1 MEVPGQNCK
10 SELAKFAQ
18 VDIKVIQKLYM
29 LEFLEFSFFPILLPS
44 EISNFVKNCVHKIKK
59 TKISK
64 IQA

>member
-29 LEFLEFSFFPILLPS
+29 LEFLEFSFFF
-44 EISNFVKNCVHKIKK
+44 NFTAVRNFKFCQKLRP
-59 TKISK
+59 
-64 IQA
+64 

>member
-10 SELAKFAQ
+10 SDLAKFVQ

-59 TKISK
+59 IKISK
-64 IQA
+64 IPA